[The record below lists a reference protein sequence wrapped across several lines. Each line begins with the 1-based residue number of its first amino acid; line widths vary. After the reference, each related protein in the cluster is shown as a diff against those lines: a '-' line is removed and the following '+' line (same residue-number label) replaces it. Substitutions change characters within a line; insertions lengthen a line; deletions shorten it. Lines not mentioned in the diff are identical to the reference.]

1 MHGCYLDDQML
12 ARGEGWHAY
21 CHPLRNAT
29 VAELESAVEQSASI
43 TSESASITSQLLERV
58 TSSFMFYQIQNF
70 SSALSHTMHLCEG
83 STEGWCRGAVLEG
96 FAQRD
101 SFHEEIE
108 RDVELTVEEVEKDI
122 PPLTIGLIV
131 IGSLILVGLLILCA
145 MFQFFHMRQKLIQA
159 ELEMQA
165 LRVFAESR
173 PAPPAPPSLPRPPSI
188 LRPMQPSQ
196 DLPAEDASEDLP
208 SQAASEHLTKLAK
221 LTERVAQ
228 KAGGPTEPPWRASSY
243 SAVAPT
249 AADEE
254 E

>member
-1 MHGCYLDDQML
+1 MHGCYLDDQKL

-21 CHPLRNAT
+21 CRPLRNAT
-29 VAELESAVEQSASI
+29 VAEPEAAVEQ
-43 TSESASITSQLLERV
+43 SASITSQLLERV
-58 TSSFMFYQIQNF
+58 TSSFMFYQIHNF
-70 SSALSHTMHLCEG
+70 SSALSHTVHLCEG

-101 SFHEEIE
+101 SFREEIE
-108 RDVELTVEEVEKDI
+108 RDVELTVEEVEKVI

-131 IGSLILVGLLILCA
+131 IGSLILVGLLVLCA
-145 MFQFFHMRQKLIQA
+145 VYQYFHMRQKLIQA

-165 LRVFAESR
+165 LRVFTESR
-173 PAPPAPPSLPRPPSI
+173 PAPPAPPSVPRPPPF

-196 DLPAEDASEDLP
+196 DLSAEDASENLP
-208 SQAASEHLTKLAK
+208 SEAASEHLTKLAK

-228 KAGGPTEPPWRASSY
+228 KAGGPTEPPWRTSSY

-249 AADEE
+249 TNDDEE